1 VIKLGNTLIA
11 SKDEAAVRYTL
22 LSCLDEFD
30 EEEIEGMKSKGAWDY
45 LWKKYSRTRPVAD
58 RANLREL
65 HSFQLGTLSIDDAWI
80 KLKELRRRV
89 VTADSTQKASLTE
102 EALFSLLLE
111 ALPPSYETVVDSLD
125 SSIQA
130 IENKLDILRSKADR
144 LNKTEKGKLEDTET
158 GMYSRGKKGDR
169 RKRCDSEDSSGDE
182 RPLCYKCDEIG
193 HISTACPYRKAIRR
207 LVRKL
212 QEEGTEGKGKKR
224 GHSKARKEAAA
235 AALASS
241 SESSCDEYGL
251 LVRELIT
258 S

>member
-1 VIKLGNTLIA
+1 MG
-11 SKDEAAVRYTL
+11 
-22 LSCLDEFD
+22 
-30 EEEIEGMKSKGAWDY
+30 SKGAWDY

-65 HSFQLGTLSIDDAWI
+65 HSFQLGALSIDDAWI

-102 EALFSLLLE
+102 GALFSLLLE

-125 SSIQA
+125 SSTQA

-193 HISTACPYRKAIRR
+193 HISTACPYRKAIRK
-207 LVRKL
+207 LVRQL
-212 QEEGTEGKGKKR
+212 QEAEGKGKKR